1 MIPRWLLWTLL
12 AVVAWGVWAIFS
24 KLIGEGLSANHS
36 QALSTLG
43 LLPVML
49 VLVASRKLK
58 ATGNS
63 KLGAACA
70 FGAGVLTCLGNAAY
84 YDVLNRGAKVATVVP
99 LTALYPLITI
109 VLAVLLL
116 KERLN
121 AIQRVGMVLSL
132 GAIYLFNVASVEDM
146 QGGALGWVLAPILL
160 WGVAGLLQKIST
172 NHISGELAALWFLGA
187 FIPVAAVILWR
198 EPLPA
203 GIAIKTW
210 LLVAGLGFF
219 FALGN
224 AALLAAFASNGKASI
239 IAPLAS
245 LYPIVSVPLAIGLLG
260 EKVGPRET
268 IGIVL
273 ALVAVGA
280 MSWERPAKAADQT
293 EQTL

>member
-1 MIPRWLLWTLL
+1 MIPRWLLWTSL
-12 AVVAWGVWAIFS
+12 AVVSWGVWAVFS
-24 KLIGEGLSANHS
+24 KLIGNDLSANHS

-58 ATGNS
+58 AVGS
-63 KLGAACA
+63 RKLGGICA

-84 YDVLNRGAKVATVVP
+84 YDVLNRGAKTATVVP

-116 KERLN
+116 RERLSV
-121 AIQRVGMVLSL
+121 IQLVGMVLSL
-132 GAIYLFNVASVEDM
+132 GAIYLFNVASAEGM
-146 QGGALGWVLAPILL
+146 RAGALGWVLAPILL
-160 WGVAGLLQKIST
+160 WGVAGLLQKVST
-172 NHISGELAALWFLGA
+172 NHVSGELAALWFLGA
-187 FIPVAAVILWR
+187 FIPVAVVVLWR
-198 EPLPA
+198 EPLPG
-203 GIAIKTW
+203 GIASRTW

-260 EKVGPRET
+260 EKIGLRET
-268 IGIVL
+268 AGITL
-273 ALVAVGA
+273 ALVAVVA
-280 MSWERPAKAADQT
+280 MSWERPGKAAA
-293 EQTL
+293 